1 MEFDV
6 IIVGAG
12 PGGMFSAYKLAGKRK
27 IAIFEMGREIAKR
40 KCPSDLSQSYC
51 KKCDPCNITCG
62 VGGAGGLSDGK
73 LNYVNPNYPSS
84 FTVGGDFD

>member
-40 KCPSDLSQSYC
+40 KCPSDL
-51 KKCDPCNITCG
+51 
-62 VGGAGGLSDGK
+62 
-73 LNYVNPNYPSS
+73 
-84 FTVGGDFD
+84 